1 MRTKRNLL
9 LLAVGGVAGY
19 VVGRHPEGVSDTVRS
34 TADLARARARKV
46 SSSTLGRSGDHRG
59 SGTPAPESADSVVE
73 RTSTAYVAR
82 PRP

>member
-34 TADLARARARKV
+34 TADLARERARKM
-46 SSSTLGRSGDHRG
+46 SSSTLGRSGDHRAAA
-59 SGTPAPESADSVVE
+59 SAPESADSVVE